1 MSKSGPPEVHEPDRA
16 GRSAAHSDSRLT
28 AALAPTSIAI
38 IGASE
43 NPNKIG
49 GRPLLFLRRFGYTGR
64 IYPINPN
71 REEVQGLRAYPD
83 IFAVPETPDLV
94 VVATPGALAADAVN
108 DCAARGVRVAVVM
121 ASGFGETADAAAIV
135 AERAMVETARH
146 AGMRL
151 VGPNSQG
158 LANFGTGA
166 IASFSTM
173 FLEVAPADGPV
184 GVISQSGMMSTAPYG
199 LLRRAGIGVRHAHA
213 TGNDADIT
221 LAEMALAVVQDP
233 DVRLLLLYIESI
245 RDPENLA
252 RAAAIARER
261 DLPIVAVKAGRSARG
276 QAAARSHTGA
286 LSSED
291 RVVGAFLKHH
301 GIWRVRDVHELV
313 AAASLYLKGWRPSS
327 GRLAVVSNSGA
338 SCVMAADS
346 ADDEQLELAT
356 LADDT
361 VRKLA
366 DELPAFAT
374 ATNPIDITAA
384 LLTDSRLFGRI
395 LRVLADDA
403 AVDLL
408 LVALPVAGAGYDV
421 ASFARAAREFA
432 ERANKAIA
440 VATPQE
446 NVAALFVEAGVP
458 TFSNQTDAIEAFAQ
472 LTRHSVMMRR
482 RRPPRGDLDDDGGLR
497 VPLPDGPWPLLD
509 EAQSLEF
516 LRALGLPTVPFQLC
530 RTEADVRAAFRA
542 LGSAVAVKACA
553 PALPHKSEHGMVILD
568 CRDEA
573 SAAEAFGIVRERLRQ
588 LAVDGSVI
596 VAPMI
601 GTRRELMLGARV
613 DPTFGPVLLVGDGG
627 RYVEALDDVA
637 VLMAPA
643 RTEDV
648 RDALLGLRVAP
659 LFRGVR
665 GEPALDVES
674 LCAAAVRLGRIIATY
689 QDQVASIDLNPVM
702 VGLEG
707 GGIRI
712 VDALVERRT
721 PAHATPGAGAGAVAA
736 VPVAPSGA
744 AE

>member
-1 MSKSGPPEVHEPDRA
+1 MSTSGPPEVHEPDRA
-16 GRSAAHSDSRLT
+16 RRPPAESDSRLT

-43 NPNKIG
+43 NPHKIG

-71 REEVQGLRAYPD
+71 REDVQGLRAYPD

-94 VVATPGALAADAVN
+94 VVATPGALAAGAVS

-121 ASGFGETADAAAIV
+121 ASGFGETTDPAAIA
-135 AERAMVETARH
+135 AERAMVDTARR

-173 FLEVAPADGPV
+173 FLEVTPADGPV

-213 TGNDADIT
+213 TGNDADVT

-245 RDPENLA
+245 RDPANLA
-252 RAAAIARER
+252 RAAAIARDR

-291 RVVGAFLKHH
+291 RVVGAFLKQH

-338 SCVMAADS
+338 SCVMAADT
-346 ADDEQLELAT
+346 ADDEHLELAT

-361 VRKLA
+361 VSRLA
-366 DELPAFAT
+366 GELPTFAT

-403 AVDLL
+403 SVDLL

-421 ASFARAAREFA
+421 PSFARAAQEFA
-432 ERANKAIA
+432 ARANKPIA

-446 NVAALFVEAGVP
+446 NVAALFDDAGVP
-458 TFSNQTDAIEAFAQ
+458 TFSNQTDAIEALAQ
-472 LTRHSVMMRR
+472 LTRHSAMMRR
-482 RRPPRGDLDDDGGLR
+482 RPPSGDPVDDGVRR
-497 VPLPDGPWPLLD
+497 VPLPDGSSPFLD

-516 LRALGLPTVPFQLC
+516 LRAHGLPTVPFRLC
-530 RTEADVRAAFRA
+530 RTEDDVRAAYRA
-542 LGSAVAVKACA
+542 LGSAVVVKACA

-573 SAAEAFGIVRERLRQ
+573 SAAGAFAVLRERLHR
-588 LAVDGSVI
+588 LAVDGSVM

-601 GTRRELMLGARV
+601 RSRREFMLGARV

-627 RYVEALDDVA
+627 RYVEALENVA
-637 VLMAPA
+637 VLLAPA
-643 RTEDV
+643 RAEDV
-648 RDALLGLRVAP
+648 LDALLGLRVAP
-659 LFRGVR
+659 LFRGLR
-665 GEPALDVES
+665 GEPALDVEA
-674 LCAAAVRLGRIIATY
+674 LCAAAVRLGRIMATY
-689 QDQVASIDLNPVM
+689 QDLVASIDLNPVM
-702 VGLEG
+702 VGPEG
-707 GGIRI
+707 EGLRI

-721 PAHATPGAGAGAVAA
+721 AAEGDRGAGASPVAA
-736 VPVAPSGA
+736 PHGAPG
-744 AE
+744 EKPR

>member
-1 MSKSGPPEVHEPDRA
+1 
-16 GRSAAHSDSRLT
+16 LT
-28 AALAPTSIAI
+28 AALAPSSIAI

-49 GRPLLFLRRFGYTGR
+49 GRPLLFLGRFGYTGR

-71 REEVQGLRAYPD
+71 RDEVQGLRAYPD

-94 VVATPGALAADAVN
+94 VVATPGALAVGAVN
-108 DCAARGVRVAVVM
+108 DCAARGVRVAVIM
-121 ASGFGETADAAAIV
+121 ASGFGETADPAAIA
-135 AERAMVETARH
+135 AERAMVDTARR

-173 FLEVAPADGPV
+173 FLEVTPADGPV

-233 DVRLLLLYIESI
+233 ELRLLLLYIESI

-261 DLPIVAVKAGRSARG
+261 DVPIVAVKAGRSARG

-291 RVVGAFLKHH
+291 RVVGAFLKQH

-338 SCVMAADS
+338 SCVMAADT

-356 LADDT
+356 LGDDT
-361 VRKLA
+361 VSRLA
-366 DELPAFAT
+366 GELPSFAT
-374 ATNPIDITAA
+374 ATNPIDLTAA

-395 LRVLADDA
+395 LRVLADDP

-421 ASFARAAREFA
+421 PSFARAAREFA
-432 ERANKAIA
+432 AHANKAIA

-458 TFSNQTDAIEAFAQ
+458 TFSNQTDAIEALAQ
-472 LTRHSVMMRR
+472 LTRHSAMMRR
-482 RRPPRGDLDDDGGLR
+482 RSPPGDLDDDGSQR
-497 VPLPDGPWPLLD
+497 VPVPDGSWPFLD

-516 LRALGLPTVPFQLC
+516 LRAHGLPTVPFRLC
-530 RTEADVRAAFRA
+530 RTEGDVRAAYRD
-542 LGSAVAVKACA
+542 LGSAVVVKACA

-568 CRDEA
+568 CRNEA
-573 SAAEAFGIVRERLRQ
+573 SAAEAFAIIHERLRQ

-596 VAPMI
+596 VAPII
-601 GTRRELMLGARV
+601 GSRREFMLGARV

-637 VLMAPA
+637 VLLAPA
-643 RTEDV
+643 SPEDV
-648 RDALLGLRVAP
+648 RDALLALHVAP
-659 LFRGVR
+659 LFRGLR
-665 GEPALDVES
+665 GEPALDVEA
-674 LCAAAVRLGRIIATY
+674 LCAAAVRLGRIITTH

-702 VGLEG
+702 VGPQG
-707 GGIRI
+707 VGVQI

-721 PAHATPGAGAGAVAA
+721 AAHGNPGAGAGAVAA
-736 VPVAPSGA
+736 APVRPSRKA
-744 AE
+744 Q

>member
-1 MSKSGPPEVHEPDRA
+1 
-16 GRSAAHSDSRLT
+16 
-28 AALAPTSIAI
+28 
-38 IGASE
+38 
-43 NPNKIG
+43 
-49 GRPLLFLRRFGYTGR
+49 
-64 IYPINPN
+64 
-71 REEVQGLRAYPD
+71 
-83 IFAVPETPDLV
+83 
-94 VVATPGALAADAVN
+94 
-108 DCAARGVRVAVVM
+108 
-121 ASGFGETADAAAIV
+121 
-135 AERAMVETARH
+135 
-146 AGMRL
+146 
-151 VGPNSQG
+151 
-158 LANFGTGA
+158 
-166 IASFSTM
+166 
-173 FLEVAPADGPV
+173 
-184 GVISQSGMMSTAPYG
+184 VISQSGMMSTAPYG

-221 LAEMALAVVQDP
+221 LAEMARAVVQDP
-233 DVRLLLLYIESI
+233 EIRLLLLYIESI

-261 DLPIVAVKAGRSARG
+261 DVPIVAVKAGRTARG

-291 RVVGAFLKHH
+291 RVVGAFLKQH

-338 SCVMAADS
+338 SCVMAADT

-356 LADDT
+356 LGDGT
-361 VRKLA
+361 VSRLA
-366 DELPAFAT
+366 GELPSFAT
-374 ATNPIDITAA
+374 ATNPIDLTAA

-395 LRVLADDA
+395 LRVLADDP

-421 ASFARAAREFA
+421 PSFARAAQEFA
-432 ERANKAIA
+432 AHANKAIA

-458 TFSNQTDAIEAFAQ
+458 TFSNQTDAIEALAQ
-472 LTRHSVMMRR
+472 LTRHSAMMRR
-482 RRPPRGDLDDDGGLR
+482 RPPPGDLDDDGSQR
-497 VPLPDGPWPLLD
+497 VPVPDGSWPFLD

-516 LRALGLPTVPFQLC
+516 LRAHGLPTVPFRLC

-542 LGSAVAVKACA
+542 LGSAVVVKACS

-588 LAVDGSVI
+588 LAMDGSVI

-601 GTRRELMLGARV
+601 GTRREFMLGARV

-627 RYVEALDDVA
+627 QYVEALDDVA
-637 VLMAPA
+637 VLIAPA
-643 RTEDV
+643 STEDV
-648 RDALLGLRVAP
+648 RDALLDLHVAP
-659 LFRGVR
+659 LFRELR
-665 GEPALDVES
+665 GETALDVEA
-674 LCAAAVRLGRIIATY
+674 LYAAAVRLGWIIATY

-702 VGLEG
+702 VGHEG
-707 GGIRI
+707 GGVRI

-721 PAHATPGAGAGAVAA
+721 AAHATPGAGAAAVAA
-736 VPVAPSGA
+736 EPVAPSGKA
-744 AE
+744 Q